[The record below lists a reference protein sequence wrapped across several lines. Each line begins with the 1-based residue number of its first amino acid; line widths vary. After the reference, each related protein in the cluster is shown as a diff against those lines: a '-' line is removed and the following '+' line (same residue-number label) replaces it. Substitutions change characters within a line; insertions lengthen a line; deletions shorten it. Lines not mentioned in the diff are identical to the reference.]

1 MSTAVSTDLLDRPG
15 ARITFDVRGSGP
27 LLVLAG
33 SPMGAGPFGPLASLF
48 ADDHTVVTFDPRG
61 TGRSVVEDPDADS
74 PVAVRAADLAALV
87 EHLGGGPATVFGS
100 SGGAVVALALAQERP
115 DLVGTVVAH
124 EPPLEE
130 LLPDADE
137 RRTATDEIV
146 RTYREHGP
154 AAAWGLFLASAGL
167 PAVAPEEVPERT
179 ALPAAGDDATARQ
192 TADERHFFLH
202 EMRETVRWAPDLDR
216 LRHARIAVGI
226 GDASAGQLCDLTSRA
241 LAAGLGRPPETFP
254 GGHVG
259 FVEDA
264 SAFARRL
271 WEVLSRA

>member
-48 ADDHTVVTFDPRG
+48 ADDHTVV
-61 TGRSVVEDPDADS
+61 
-74 PVAVRAADLAALV
+74 
-87 EHLGGGPATVFGS
+87 
-100 SGGAVVALALAQERP
+100 
-115 DLVGTVVAH
+115 AH
-124 EPPLEE
+124 EPPLEA
-130 LLPDADE
+130 LLPDAAE

-146 RTYREHGP
+146 RTDRKHGP

-179 ALPAAGDDATARQ
+179 ALPAAGDEATARQ
-192 TADERHFFLH
+192 AADERHFFLH
-202 EMRETVRWAPDLDR
+202 EMRETVRWAPDLGR
-216 LRHARIAVGI
+216 LRDARIAVGI
-226 GDASAGQLCDLTSRA
+226 GDTSAGQLCDLTSRA
-241 LAAGLGRPPETFP
+241 LAAGLGRAPEPFP

-264 SAFARRL
+264 AAFARRL
-271 WEVLSRA
+271 REVLSRA